1 MYLSLNNEQ
10 AKGLSNFFFDIAK
23 GLVLGGIGF
32 ATFVPLESMLIF
44 VTLSAIFAFLCIRLA
59 LSILEDIK

>member
-32 ATFVPLESMLIF
+32 ATFVPSSAILIF
-44 VTLSAIFAFLCIRLA
+44 VSLSAIFAFLSIKLA
-59 LSILEDIK
+59 LSILEEVK